1 MQKVLITGGSGFIGT
16 NLIES
21 LRRQSYS
28 LLNIDLAQPL
38 NPEHLIFWKQAD
50 ILDKASFEE
59 AVNAFDPEI
68 IIHLAAVTD
77 LNGKDLEYYSAN
89 IKGTENLITIAAN
102 LPNLKKVIYTSSM
115 YVCIPGFI
123 PSDYDTYCPHTIYG
137 ESKVLGEKLVK
148 GIIAPSYSWVIIRPT
163 SIWGPWFREPYIDFF
178 KIVAQK
184 KYFNFGKACCKTYG
198 FIENTVFQITQLM
211 ATEEIHGRTFY
222 LGDLPATQIN
232 EWAEEISI
240 EMGLGKIKKVPF
252 ILIKILSNLGDL
264 LLKFNIKFPITSFRL
279 TNMTTNNVIPLNDI
293 YAIAGQLPSS
303 RLEGVKKTI
312 LWMKK

>member
-1 MQKVLITGGSGFIGT
+1 
-16 NLIES
+16 
-21 LRRQSYS
+21 
-28 LLNIDLAQPL
+28 
-38 NPEHLIFWKQAD
+38 
-50 ILDKASFEE
+50 
-59 AVNAFDPEI
+59 
-68 IIHLAAVTD
+68 
-77 LNGKDLEYYSAN
+77 
-89 IKGTENLITIAAN
+89 
-102 LPNLKKVIYTSSM
+102 
-115 YVCIPGFI
+115 
-123 PSDYDTYCPHTIYG
+123 
-137 ESKVLGEKLVK
+137 
-148 GIIAPSYSWVIIRPT
+148 
-163 SIWGPWFREPYIDFF
+163 
-178 KIVAQK
+178 
-184 KYFNFGKACCKTYG
+184 
-198 FIENTVFQITQLM
+198 M